1 MNNADV
7 TKQNVKTTTTV
18 HEAVNTDSELYKVGA
33 VVTAAFAGGIGI
45 WAVVC
50 LSSAFVSGGGPVAL
64 AKSLFGA
71 VTGTM

>member
-1 MNNADV
+1 MSNV
-7 TKQNVKTTTTV
+7 ETKQNVKTSV

-50 LSSAFVSGGGPVAL
+50 LSSAFMSEGPL
-64 AKSLFGA
+64 TLIKSLFGA
-71 VTGTM
+71 MSGTM

>member
-1 MNNADV
+1 MNNTDV
-7 TKQNVKTTTTV
+7 TKQNVKTTV

-33 VVTAAFAGGIGI
+33 VVTAAFAGGIGV

-50 LSSAFVSGGGPVAL
+50 LSSAFVSAGGPVAL

-71 VTGTM
+71 VTGSM